1 MTLIRALLA
10 AVILCMAAWS
20 TAVAAPEGCISRREG
35 RQLVEL
41 GLVIP
46 FPEAMRRA
54 GLFRNQVLGV
64 QLCAAGPGFVYR
76 VRVLQPGG
84 RVRAVIIPSN

>member
-1 MTLIRALLA
+1 MPLIRALLA
-10 AVILCMAAWS
+10 AVLLW
-20 TAVAAPEGCISRREG
+20 TATISSAIAAPEGCISRREG

-54 GLFRNQVLGV
+54 GLFRNQVLRV

-76 VRVLQPGG
+76 VQVLQPGG